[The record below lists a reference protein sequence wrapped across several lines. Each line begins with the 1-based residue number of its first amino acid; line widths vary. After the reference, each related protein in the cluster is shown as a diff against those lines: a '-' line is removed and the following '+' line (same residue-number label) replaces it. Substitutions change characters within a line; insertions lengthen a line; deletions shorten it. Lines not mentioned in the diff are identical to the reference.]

1 MSRTHSNKEAF
12 QMIETIHEHTIKTD
26 LLTGGWVIDAGC
38 RNWNFSLAMKERNE
52 KVYALDI
59 QSMIKPETIDIFKQ
73 NALWTTNK
81 VMYVN
86 YVNDANGTFIS
97 DTPQSKRTEQITTI
111 TLNNIYNEIG
121 TNIDCLKIDIEGSEY
136 DILMDDNFKP
146 IPKQLSIE
154 FHEHN
159 FKSKHDTLFNACI
172 EKISKY
178 YTPIKFERTSAHGC
192 GFNYWDTLFLQK
204 EGVI

>member
-1 MSRTHSNKEAF
+1 
-12 QMIETIHEHTIKTD
+12 MIETIHEHTIDTS
-26 LLTGGWVIDAGC
+26 LLTGGWIIDAGC

-52 KVYALDI
+52 KVYAIDI
-59 QSMIKPETIDIFKQ
+59 QPMDKPEGLDIFKQ
-73 NALWTTNK
+73 NALWVTNK
-81 VMYVN
+81 IMYVN
-86 YVNDANGTFIS
+86 YVNDANGTFIC

-111 TLNNIYNEIG
+111 TLNDIYNEIG

-136 DILMDDNFKP
+136 DILLDDEFKP

-159 FKSKHDTLFNACI
+159 FKNKHDKLFNSCI

-178 YTPIKFERTSAHGC
+178 YTPIKLERTSAHGC
-192 GFNYWDTLFLQK
+192 GFNYWDTLFLRKQN
-204 EGVI
+204 IL